1 MAVGQPFLTQEEIT
15 MNIRSILAVTDLSA
29 RGNRTVERAAL
40 LAVEHDALLKIMY
53 APAARS
59 LRVDA
64 ASSLAK
70 LSSEIAARHGVLVK
84 KVTEAAGRLEDV
96 ADEARWVDLVVLE
109 HAYERTA
116 TAFFH
121 GQPVERLLRLVGC
134 PVLVTRLPAR
144 AKYRRILVAVNFT
157 PAAKDLVKLASSL
170 DSAAEVEVFHA
181 LVSALTEGKLR
192 YASVSEDIIKAY
204 RQDCVRQAIDGMR
217 WLTDSW
223 DARRDHLRSTIRHG
237 DPARQAATQQQC
249 TMAELLVVGKR
260 KSSALQ
266 DFIFGSMAKRVLER
280 STGDVL
286 IVPHDARASTRAI
299 DTPGSSLAKE
309 RMREA
314 PLHIG
319 KEAL

>member
-1 MAVGQPFLTQEEIT
+1 

-29 RGNRTVERAAL
+29 HGNRTVERAAL

-59 LRVDA
+59 PAQVDA
-64 ASSLAK
+64 ASTLAK
-70 LSSEIAARHGVLVK
+70 LSSEIAARRRVLVK
-84 KVTEAAGRLEDV
+84 KVAESAGRLEDI
-96 ADEARWVDLVVLE
+96 AEEAGWVDLVVLE
-109 HAYERTA
+109 HAYERSA

-121 GQPVERLLRLVGC
+121 GQPVERLLRLVAC

-144 AKYRRILVAVNFT
+144 AGYRRILVAADFT
-157 PAAKDLVKLASSL
+157 PAAKDLVRLASSL

-192 YASVSEDIIKAY
+192 YASVSEDVIKAY
-204 RQDCVRQAIDGMR
+204 RLDRLRQAREGMR

-223 DARRDHLRSTIRHG
+223 DARHNRVRSTIVHG

-249 TMAELLVVGKR
+249 TMAELLMVGKR

-299 DTPGSSLAKE
+299 DTPRSALAKE
-309 RMREA
+309 RVGEA
-314 PLHIG
+314 PLGIG

>member
-1 MAVGQPFLTQEEIT
+1 

-29 RGNRTVERAAL
+29 HGNRTVERAAL
-40 LAVEHDALLKIMY
+40 LAVEHDALLKMMY
-53 APAARS
+53 APAAGG

-64 ASSLAK
+64 AGSLAK
-70 LSSEIAARHGVLVK
+70 LSSEVAATHGVLVK
-84 KVTEAAGRLEDV
+84 NVAKAAERLEDV
-96 ADEARWVDLVVLE
+96 VDEASWVDLVVLE

-121 GQPVERLLRLVGC
+121 GQPFERLLRLAGC

-144 AKYRRILVAVNFT
+144 TKYTRILVAVNFT

-170 DSAAEVEVFHA
+170 NSAAEVEVFHA
-181 LVSALTEGKLR
+181 LVSGLTEGKLR
-192 YASVSEDIIKAY
+192 YASVSEDIIKSY
-204 RQDCVRQAIDGMR
+204 RQECTRQALDGMR

-223 DARRDHLRSTIRHG
+223 DARRNHLRSTIGHG
-237 DPARQAATQQQC
+237 DPARQTATQQQC

-286 IVPHDARASTRAI
+286 IVPHDARASTRAV
-299 DTPGSSLAKE
+299 DMPGSALAKE

-314 PLHIG
+314 PLRIG